1 MRKGLINLLI
11 VLAAA
16 AIAFNVGLRAAG
28 PLWVVCG
35 GTQTSFD
42 QGAAGAING
51 DEGSCELAWVICWR
65 RT

>member
-1 MRKGLINLLI
+1 MRKVLINMLI
-11 VLAAA
+11 VLVVA

-28 PLWVVCG
+28 PLRVVCG
-35 GTQTSFD
+35 GTQTSLD
-42 QGAAGAING
+42 EGAAGAING